1 MDAWRTLQRTAVL
14 TSQDP
19 KYLTVERHRIELP
32 DGRIIDDWPWLV
44 TPDFANVVIVTTD
57 GLFVCFRQTKYAVE
71 GTTLAV
77 AGGYVEPAEDPL
89 EAARREVLEETGY
102 AAPEWIALG
111 SYAVDGNRGCGRAHL
126 FLARD
131 ARPVRAIAADDLEE
145 QEMLLLTR
153 QEIAD
158 ALRDGAF
165 KVLPWSAAVAM
176 ALLRL
181 D

>member
-1 MDAWRTLQRTAVL
+1 MSDHL
-14 TSQDP
+14 
-19 KYLTVERHRIELP
+19 
-32 DGRIIDDWPWLV
+32 
-44 TPDFANVVIVTTD
+44 
-57 GLFVCFRQTKYAVE
+57 
-71 GTTLAV
+71 
-77 AGGYVEPAEDPL
+77 PL

-111 SYAVDGNRGCGRAHL
+111 AYAVDGNRGCGRAHL

-153 QEIAD
+153 QEITD